1 MNGLVNYFLQVR
13 SFYTMPINL
22 KLGQYYEKLNHM
34 MIDLLRRPNVSGS
47 KIQGGIIIN
56 SNLLLSDVNPIL

>member
-1 MNGLVNYFLQVR
+1 
-13 SFYTMPINL
+13 MPINL

-34 MIDLLRRPNVSGS
+34 MIDLLRRQNVSGS